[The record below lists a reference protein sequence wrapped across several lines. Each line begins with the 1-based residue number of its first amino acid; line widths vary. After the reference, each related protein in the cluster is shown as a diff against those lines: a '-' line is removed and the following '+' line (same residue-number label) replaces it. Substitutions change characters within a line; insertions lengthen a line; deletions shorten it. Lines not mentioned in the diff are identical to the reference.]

1 MSAIARRPEADP
13 LYANAAPERAAY
25 ATGMLLD
32 AQDFVDEQ
40 TYHRGRLARALA
52 LLGGGGTVAGLEV
65 KYRAAAAQKPEE
77 IEVAPGVAIDA
88 LGRLVEIQRPACLR
102 LAVWFEGERALDEGD
117 TLRRAALATLERF
130 VSPRV
135 KAAGGLPARAVV
147 ADVYV
152 RFVAC
157 ERGLTPSFAAGPF
170 DALDAVSPSRVRD
183 AYELHLVPRTDGLDD
198 GFSGLPPHGPDLRP
212 RPAPQRAAGR
222 AARGVSETQ
231 RLGCAR
237 PAAWTPA
244 RARHDRG
251 LSRASLHPGR
261 RGEPAGAHRERADRR
276 QLQQTF
282 HAERSVARALA
293 GRVMARGASGC
304 RRGAC
309 ATGRDVRFRG
319 DRPCGFRSAG
329 VFACTT

>member
-13 LYANAAPERAAY
+13 LYANAAPERTAY

-65 KYRAAAAQKPEE
+65 KYRAAAAQRPEE

-102 LAVWFEGERALDEGD
+102 LAVWFEGERALDDGD
-117 TLRRAALATLERF
+117 TLRRAALGGLERF
-130 VSPRV
+130 ASPRAR
-135 KAAGGLPARAVV
+135 AAGALPARALV

-170 DALDAVSPSRVRD
+170 DALDAVTASRVRD

-198 GFSGLPPHGPDLRP
+198 GFSGLPPAGPDLASIADVDER
-212 RPAPQRAAGR
+212 RAALQDALL
-222 AARGVSETQ
+222 AAYPKRNTSGALDPPPGHPAELDTTAVFLARVFIPVDAANPPVRTASAPIVDNYSRRFTPSGPLLA
-231 RLGCAR
+231 RWLGA
-237 PAAWTPA
+237 
-244 RARHDRG
+244 
-251 LSRASLHPGR
+251 
-261 RGEPAGAHRERADRR
+261 
-276 QLQQTF
+276 
-282 HAERSVARALA
+282 
-293 GRVMARGASGC
+293 
-304 RRGAC
+304 
-309 ATGRDVRFRG
+309 
-319 DRPCGFRSAG
+319 
-329 VFACTT
+329 